1 MKTVIAALLLVLLA
15 TQPVRSADPSTPSPS
30 GPVPEET
37 IEFYDDEVD
46 FGDDLPQ
53 DAQQAEYLK
62 TIMAM
67 TPRVHNAIR
76 SKAVSPDGRRVVY
89 VVARDA
95 GATTAESLHAFMGVP
110 VGPSEEKQFNE
121 KMLGVRIFA
130 GGRTTTRVRAEWKDD
145 ARLVIHSD
153 GEASFLSKEHD
164 GVSILHAFDEQD
176 PGL

>member
-1 MKTVIAALLLVLLA
+1 MRTVIGALFLVFLAA
-15 TQPVRSADPSTPSPS
+15 QPVRSAEPPSTNPADR
-30 GPVPEET
+30 VPGDT

-46 FGDDLPQ
+46 FGADLPQ
-53 DAQQAEYLK
+53 DARQAEYLK

-110 VGPSEEKQFNE
+110 VGPSEEKPFNE
-121 KMLGVRIFA
+121 KMLGDRIFA
-130 GGRTTTRVRAEWKDD
+130 GGRTTTRVRVEWKDD

-164 GVSILHAFDEQD
+164 GISILHAFDEQG